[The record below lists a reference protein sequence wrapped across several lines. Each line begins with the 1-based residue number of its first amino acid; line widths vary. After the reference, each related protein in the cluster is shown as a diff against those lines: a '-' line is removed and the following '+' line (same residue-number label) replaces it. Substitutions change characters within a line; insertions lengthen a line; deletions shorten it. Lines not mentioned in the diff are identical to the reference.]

1 MTKPDPAQRPRVVVW
16 AYRCWLLAGALL
28 VILGVVYA
36 VLAVIVPGP
45 TLLPVGIGVLIA
57 AIGAAEAFIGTKA
70 YTGDERWRSSLAA
83 LTLVAVIMLLILSF
97 LESLLAFALLAAVIG
112 LFGSLLAYRP
122 EGDAWF
128 TGKNLADTKKAQK
141 AQTSKSAGKKRGR
154 SGR

>member
-1 MTKPDPAQRPRVVVW
+1 MVW

-28 VILGVVYA
+28 MILGIGYV
-36 VLAVIVPGP
+36 VLAVITPGP

-97 LESLLAFALLAAVIG
+97 AASLLACALLAAIIG

-128 TGKNLADTKKAQK
+128 TGKSPADTKKGKPQK
-141 AQTSKSAGKKRGR
+141 AQTSKPAGKKRGR
-154 SGR
+154 PGR

>member
-1 MTKPDPAQRPRVVVW
+1 MVW
-16 AYRCWLLAGALL
+16 AYRCWLSAGALL

-128 TGKNLADTKKAQK
+128 TGKNPADAKKGQAQK
-141 AQTSKSAGKKRGR
+141 AQTSKPAGKKRGR
-154 SGR
+154 PGR